1 MTQPV
6 PTSMDPSPLTYRTGV
21 ALMVQRVMGGIEIL
35 GVGLLFPLGILAIGL
50 PIAAVIKLAV
60 ALAGRL

>member
-1 MTQPV
+1 MTTPI
-6 PTSMDPSPLTYRTGV
+6 PTSMDPSPLTYPTGV
-21 ALMVQRVMGGIEIL
+21 ALLVQRVLGGIEIL

-50 PIAAVIKLAV
+50 PIALVIKLAV

>member
-1 MTQPV
+1 
-6 PTSMDPSPLTYRTGV
+6 MDPSPLTYPTGV
-21 ALMVQRVMGGIEIL
+21 TLVVQQVLGGIGIL
-35 GVGLLFPLGILAIGL
+35 GVGLLFPIGILAIGL

>member
-50 PIAAVIKLAV
+50 PIAAAIKLAV

>member
-6 PTSMDPSPLTYRTGV
+6 PTSVDPSPLTNRTGV
-21 ALMVQRVMGGIEIL
+21 ALVLQYVVDGVEFL
-35 GVGLLFPLGILAIGL
+35 GVGLLFPLGILAVGL
-50 PIAAVIKLAV
+50 PIALVITLAV